1 MGKVNLSQHL
11 NVTESSSLVEL
22 FTEEYNFFD
31 FWFSLVVTNC
41 LNVWSF
47 MTNTVNVIVF
57 IKQGVKKRI
66 NFTLFC
72 LSGSDLMGAMFTTLA
87 TGGFVR
93 DIYIMSR
100 RIDGDFFFTVFVWF
114 ESLFV
119 DLSTALTVFIAIER
133 CTCVAR
139 PLHFKSSFIAL
150 HTRGIILII
159 FLFILTNY
167 IPLIATLELHKF
179 RQSETNS
186 TIFMIQFSSI
196 NNQLQQFNEFLFCT
210 SLAAICLICVFVCA
224 IIMYRGLKQSSR
236 VRHNASYNMKTEH
249 TQVAVLSNKERR
261 VVKMIFF
268 LACLYMVSATPRI
281 LYCWVCA
288 LNEFGRFYLYL
299 AYIHKFTTI
308 MYGAFSIFIYVPF
321 SPSYRN
327 VILQFF
333 LPNSQKQA

>member
-1 MGKVNLSQHL
+1 
-11 NVTESSSLVEL
+11 
-22 FTEEYNFFD
+22 
-31 FWFSLVVTNC
+31 
-41 LNVWSF
+41 

-57 IKQGVKKRI
+57 LKQGVKKRI

-87 TGGFVR
+87 TGGFIR
-93 DIYIMSR
+93 DVYIMSR
-100 RIDGDFFFTVFVWF
+100 RIDADFFFTVFVWF

-179 RQSETNS
+179 PQSETNS
-186 TIFMIQFSSI
+186 TIFMIKFSSI
-196 NNQLQQFNEFLFCT
+196 NIQLQRFNEFIFCT
-210 SLAAICLICVFVCA
+210 SLAVICLICVFVCA

-236 VRHNASYNMKTEH
+236 VRHNASYNMKTE
-249 TQVAVLSNKERR
+249 QVAVLSNKERR

-288 LNEFGRFYLYL
+288 LNEFDSVYLLL
-299 AYIHKFTTI
+299 ADKNIEAMLKKCI
-308 MYGAFSIFIYVPF
+308 GK
-321 SPSYRN
+321 
-327 VILQFF
+327 
-333 LPNSQKQA
+333 QKGGD